1 MTATAALP
9 PADSSSLSSSNSA
22 LSGLSST
29 APPASPPAGL
39 KICCACPET
48 RTPRDSC
55 VVERGQENC
64 TELIEQHKQCLRS
77 LGFKV

>member
-9 PADSSSLSSSNSA
+9 PADSSALSSSTA
-22 LSGLSST
+22 VLASSSISS
-29 APPASPPAGL
+29 PPSSPPAGL

-48 RTPRDSC
+48 RTPRDTC

-64 TELIEQHKQCLRS
+64 TELIEQHKQCLRA